1 MIDYE
6 LEKKRNRSC
15 AALEN
20 EKETLEG
27 EGSDSVKT
35 VPGVVVSLCNTFST
49 WQLFT

>member
-49 WQLFT
+49 